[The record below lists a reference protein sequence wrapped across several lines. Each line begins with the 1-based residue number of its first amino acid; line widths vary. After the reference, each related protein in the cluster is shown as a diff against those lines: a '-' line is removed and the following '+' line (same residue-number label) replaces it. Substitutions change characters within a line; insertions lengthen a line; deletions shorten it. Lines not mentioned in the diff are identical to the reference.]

1 MALCGL
7 TNLPTSRP
15 YWGSEVGL
23 EPTAHRMDERVALGS
38 LLSRMGVEP
47 IAPDFPRLLR
57 QSRRTYKRG
66 RSAGRAGLSVAFGL
80 SLCCDYSIYYLSKEV
95 NR

>member
-1 MALCGL
+1 M
-7 TNLPTSRP
+7 
-15 YWGSEVGL
+15 GL
-23 EPTAHRMDERVALGS
+23 EPTAHRMGEIVALGS

-47 IAPDFPRLLR
+47 ITPDFPRLLR
-57 QSRRTYKRG
+57 QSHRAYKRG

-80 SLCCDYSIYYLSKEV
+80 SLCCDYSIHYLSKKV